1 MKEKD
6 GRFDYTALKADSRK
20 YRDFIPCGTDFR
32 WDNRCRSQNSSVST
46 YQLDDVDRKLL
57 DLLQENARYRAIELA
72 EEIGVS
78 DNTIHNRM
86 ERLEEAGV
94 ITGYTTTTDHDRVG
108 LRLYFHF
115 TCTTRISDRAT
126 VAEKAMALPQV
137 VEVTELMTGHRNLHI
152 KAVGAEDE
160 DITAIAERLDD
171 LALEIDDENL
181 VRAEHLTP
189 LDYVEVMKLV
199 DEER

>member
-1 MKEKD
+1 MKQRD
-6 GRFDYTALKADSRK
+6 DRFDYAALEVNSRK
-20 YRDFIPCGTDFR
+20 YRNLIPSDTNFR
-32 WDNRCRSQNSSVST
+32 WDKGCVSQRSLVAT
-46 YQLDDVDRKLL
+46 YQLDEVDRKLL

-72 EEIGVS
+72 DEIGVS

-94 ITGYTTTTDHDRVG
+94 ITGYTTTTDHERVG

-115 TCTTRISDRAT
+115 TCTTRVSDRAT
-126 VAEKAMALPQV
+126 VAEKATALPQV

-160 DITAIAERLDD
+160 DITAIAERLDE

-181 VRAEHLTP
+181 VRAEHVTP